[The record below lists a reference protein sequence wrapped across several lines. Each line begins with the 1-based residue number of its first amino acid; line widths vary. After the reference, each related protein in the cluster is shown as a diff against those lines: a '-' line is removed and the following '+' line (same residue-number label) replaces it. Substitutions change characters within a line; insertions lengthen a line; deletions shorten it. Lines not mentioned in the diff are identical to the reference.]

1 MLFSFGD
8 RLFPFTQSNL
18 VTWTSLFAFSFFSL
32 VCLLSIWKVCNLFLD
47 VRMVSVVLY
56 KINFNL
62 NLFIYYPHL
71 LDLWITEM
79 DTLLRNNMEKPVQSV
94 SRVTQLCSTLC
105 DPMDCSTP
113 GFPVHHQFQKPA
125 QTHVHGVG
133 DEPSHPLSPSPPAF
147 NLSQHQGLL

>member
-18 VTWTSLFAFSFFSL
+18 VTWTSLVAFSFFSL

-47 VRMVSVVLY
+47 VPMVSVVLY

-71 LDLWITEM
+71 LDFWITEM
-79 DTLLRNNMEKPVQSV
+79 DTLLRNNMEKPV
-94 SRVTQLCSTLC
+94 
-105 DPMDCSTP
+105 
-113 GFPVHHQFQKPA
+113 
-125 QTHVHGVG
+125 
-133 DEPSHPLSPSPPAF
+133 
-147 NLSQHQGLL
+147 